1 MSLVAFKNL
10 NNIDRKT
17 HSKEKKKH
25 THTQKVQCTGKKI
38 AGFPANEFLW
48 QPGCMMTTEEH
59 NVDEYKAAVPI
70 NTSH

>member
-17 HSKEKKKH
+17 HSKEKKKY
-25 THTQKVQCTGKKI
+25 THRKYSVEEKKI

-59 NVDEYKAAVPI
+59 E
-70 NTSH
+70 HL

>member
-17 HSKEKKKH
+17 HSKEKKK

>member
-10 NNIDRKT
+10 NNRPKNPL
-17 HSKEKKKH
+17 KREKKN
-25 THTQKVQCTGKKI
+25 THTQKVQCRGKKT

-48 QPGCMMTTEEH
+48 QPGCMMTTEEYS
-59 NVDEYKAAVPI
+59 VDEYKAAVPI